1 MRNLLKECL
10 AEESGFVELRYHHK
24 ESRSFHAERGRVE
37 STALRKRTGIGVR
50 VLEAGTWG
58 FASTSEISKSSIQN
72 AIQVAKK
79 AARLSSALRKDK
91 IPNLPKA
98 NFAIGD
104 FIGKGIEDFRTR
116 TVEEKLKTRF

>member
-24 ESRSFHAERGRVE
+24 ESRSFFAERGRVE
-37 STALRKRTGIGVR
+37 STALRKRTGVGVR

-79 AARLSSALRKDK
+79 QPAFPLLSEKRKFRIYQKQILPLVILSA
-91 IPNLPKA
+91 
-98 NFAIGD
+98 
-104 FIGKGIEDFRTR
+104 KG
-116 TVEEKLKTRF
+116 LKTFVTALLKKN